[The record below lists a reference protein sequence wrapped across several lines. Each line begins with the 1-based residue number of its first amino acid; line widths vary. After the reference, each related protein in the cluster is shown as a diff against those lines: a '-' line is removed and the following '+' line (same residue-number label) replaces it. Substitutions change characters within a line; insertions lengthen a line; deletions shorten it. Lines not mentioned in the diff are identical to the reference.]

1 MDDWKK
7 FEKDIP
13 IIALNILYIK
23 ENKILLAYIS
33 KHNSTC
39 EKQIFLVV
47 IPSEEKK
54 GIILQ

>member
-7 FEKDIP
+7 FEKNIP

-23 ENKILLAYIS
+23 EKEILLAYIS
-33 KHNSTC
+33 KHKSTS

-47 IPSEEKK
+47 IPSKEKE

>member
-7 FEKDIP
+7 FDKDIP

-23 ENKILLAYIS
+23 ENEILLAYIS

-47 IPSEEKK
+47 IPSEEKE